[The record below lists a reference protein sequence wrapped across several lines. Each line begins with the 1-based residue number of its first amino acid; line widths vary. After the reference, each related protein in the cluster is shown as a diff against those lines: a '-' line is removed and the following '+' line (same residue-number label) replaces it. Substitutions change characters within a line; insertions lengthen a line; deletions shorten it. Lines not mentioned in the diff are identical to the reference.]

1 MLVNLQPSE
10 VSGTAVRL
18 RPFSPPIKILV
29 VDSITSF
36 LPSALAFVSAFDL
49 FAPRWFTS
57 LRSTLGRS
65 GRPLPWPYLL
75 LSNFS
80 ALLWICN
87 IAGCCSDTAGNCYYT
102 PSTWKYQGTVF
113 SMVGVAALNEPE
125 GSETAEG
132 NVDSASREHD
142 GSRRWCICKQ

>member
-29 VDSITSF
+29 IDSITSF

-49 FAPRWFTS
+49 FAPCWFTS

-80 ALLWICN
+80 ALLWIRN

-113 SMVGVAALNEPE
+113 FYG
-125 GSETAEG
+125 
-132 NVDSASREHD
+132 
-142 GSRRWCICKQ
+142 RRGCFKRAGRLWNSGGERWFCIQRAWRKQEMMHL